1 MQGFLQGFFPQDL
14 EADTINFTTAWW
26 GLDHMKCSGFWILD
40 AQMCGGVGITEA
52 ECALGAILEACTT
65 GNGTFGGESGIERQ
79 GPHVRAYQSEDLVQS
94 SLQNRLRV
102 VSLRNNVS
110 TDHLRHFWL
119 TPKRAASAR
128 STTSATT
135 PAQDLV
141 QHSAVLPYRAKLKN
155 KW

>member
-102 VSLRNNVS
+102 VSLEKNVR
-110 TDHLRHFWL
+110 TGHLRHSWL
-119 TPKRAASAR
+119 
-128 STTSATT
+128 
-135 PAQDLV
+135 
-141 QHSAVLPYRAKLKN
+141 LPQ
-155 KW
+155 